1 MYVLFLISII
11 PHFNVIPGIVHTDD
25 LPILLFFFIAMYH
38 LINNLNTSIK
48 IEKFVY
54 FVFFIFYLIFQN
66 LFVKGEFI
74 NSEILRFGF
83 YLFVFIFVSLIGEKN
98 YINTFPFYIFLIVS
112 SFSILSYLFSINLGK
127 DIYQTWNIGINLSD
141 IEYIKGR
148 TNGFQAGGPNSFAD
162 LITVTGIYSMFRMES
177 SYLRVI
183 IPFSIVGCFFTY
195 SRFSLIVLV
204 LFILFRIM
212 LQDKKLNTV
221 LLLIG
226 SLLICV
232 NFGLID
238 RFIQDDNSG
247 IQDRVEMQS
256 GTLQYVSEDSIIN
269 NIFGRGYDNF
279 VIKGNEVLD
288 SKNFDDNPF
297 SYGPHNSYL
306 FILLNYGI
314 VGLFLYVLI
323 FKDLILSLFKLRDLT
338 NYSPNLMAI
347 MAFLLLSLSSD
358 LLQNHSV
365 SWFFYTS
372 YFLYLNEKE
381 SSTF

>member
-1 MYVLFLISII
+1 MFFIPII
-11 PHFNVIPGIVHTDD
+11 PHFNIVPGLIHTDD
-25 LPILLFFFIAMYH
+25 LPVFLFFLIGIYFLIKGH
-38 LINNLNTSIK
+38 LSLK
-48 IEKFVY
+48 IEKYMY
-54 FVFFIFYLIFQN
+54 FVFFIFYLVIQN
-66 LFVKGEFI
+66 LFVKGEFL

-83 YLFVFIFVSLIGEKN
+83 YLFVLIFVSIFGEKN
-98 YINTFPFYIFLIVS
+98 YINTFPFYIFLFLS
-112 SFSILSYLFSINLGK
+112 SFSILSYLFSLNLGK
-127 DIYQTWNIGINLSD
+127 DIYQTWNIGMNLSD

-162 LITVTGIYSMFRMES
+162 LITVTGIYSMFRMENR
-177 SYLRVI
+177 YLRII

-204 LFILFRIM
+204 LFIFFRIM
-212 LQDKKLNTV
+212 LEDKKLNSL

-232 NFGLID
+232 NFGLIE
-238 RFIQDDNSG
+238 RFTQDDNGG

-279 VIKGNEVLD
+279 VIKGNEVID

-306 FILLNYGI
+306 FTLLNYGI
-314 VGLFLYVLI
+314 VGLFLYGLI
-323 FKDLILSLFKLRDLT
+323 FKDLILNLFKQRDF
-338 NYSPNLMAI
+338 NNFSPNLMAI
-347 MAFLLLSLSSD
+347 IAFLILSLSSD

-365 SWFFYTS
+365 SWFFYLS

-381 SSTF
+381 DSTF

>member
-1 MYVLFLISII
+1 MY
-11 PHFNVIPGIVHTDD
+11 
-25 LPILLFFFIAMYH
+25 LLFNIENIS
-38 LINNLNTSIK
+38 LK
-48 IEKFVY
+48 IEKYMY
-54 FVFFIFYLIFQN
+54 FVFFIFYLIIQN
-66 LFVKGEFI
+66 FFVNGELFH
-74 NSEILRFGF
+74 SEILRFGF
-83 YLFVFIFVSLIGEKN
+83 YLFLFIFISLIGEKN
-98 YINTFPFYIFLIVS
+98 YINTFPFYIFLFLS

-238 RFIQDDNSG
+238 RFIQDDN
-247 IQDRVEMQS
+247 
-256 GTLQYVSEDSIIN
+256 IN

-314 VGLFLYVLI
+314 VGLFLYGLI

-365 SWFFYTS
+365 SWFFYFS

-381 SSTF
+381 NSTF

>member
-1 MYVLFLISII
+1 LFFIPII
-11 PHFNVIPGIVHTDD
+11 PHFNIVPGLIHTDD
-25 LPILLFFFIAMYH
+25 LPVFLFFLIGIYFLIKGH
-38 LINNLNTSIK
+38 LSLK
-48 IEKFVY
+48 IEKYMY
-54 FVFFIFYLIFQN
+54 FVFFIFYLVIQN
-66 LFVKGEFI
+66 LFVKGEFLH
-74 NSEILRFGF
+74 SEILRFGF
-83 YLFVFIFVSLIGEKN
+83 YLFVLIFVSIFGEKN
-98 YINTFPFYIFLIVS
+98 YINTFPFYIFLFLS
-112 SFSILSYLFSINLGK
+112 SFSILSYLFSLNLGK
-127 DIYQTWNIGINLSD
+127 DIYQTWNIGMNLSD

-162 LITVTGIYSMFRMES
+162 LITVTGIYSMFRMENR
-177 SYLRVI
+177 YLRII

-204 LFILFRIM
+204 LFIFFRIM
-212 LQDKKLNTV
+212 LEDKKLNSL

-232 NFGLID
+232 NFGLIE
-238 RFIQDDNSG
+238 RFTQDDNGG

-279 VIKGNEVLD
+279 VIKGNEVID

-306 FILLNYGI
+306 FTLLNYGI
-314 VGLFLYVLI
+314 VGLFLYGLI
-323 FKDLILSLFKLRDLT
+323 FKDLILNLFKQRDF
-338 NYSPNLMAI
+338 NNFSPNLMAI
-347 MAFLLLSLSSD
+347 IAFLILSLSSD

-365 SWFFYTS
+365 SWFFYLS

-381 SSTF
+381 DSTF

>member
-1 MYVLFLISII
+1 
-11 PHFNVIPGIVHTDD
+11 
-25 LPILLFFFIAMYH
+25 
-38 LINNLNTSIK
+38 
-48 IEKFVY
+48 
-54 FVFFIFYLIFQN
+54 
-66 LFVKGEFI
+66 
-74 NSEILRFGF
+74 
-83 YLFVFIFVSLIGEKN
+83 
-98 YINTFPFYIFLIVS
+98 
-112 SFSILSYLFSINLGK
+112 
-127 DIYQTWNIGINLSD
+127 
-141 IEYIKGR
+141 
-148 TNGFQAGGPNSFAD
+148 
-162 LITVTGIYSMFRMES
+162 
-177 SYLRVI
+177 
-183 IPFSIVGCFFTY
+183 
-195 SRFSLIVLV
+195 
-204 LFILFRIM
+204 M

-232 NFGLID
+232 NFGLVD

-279 VIKGNEVLD
+279 VVKGNEVLD

-314 VGLFLYVLI
+314 VGLFLYGLI
-323 FKDLILSLFKLRDLT
+323 FKDLILSLFKLRDFT
-338 NYSPNLMAI
+338 NFSPNLMVVI
-347 MAFLLLSLSSD
+347 AFLLLSLSSD

-365 SWFFYTS
+365 SWFFYFS

-381 SSTF
+381 NSTF

>member
-1 MYVLFLISII
+1 MYL
-11 PHFNVIPGIVHTDD
+11 
-25 LPILLFFFIAMYH
+25 
-38 LINNLNTSIK
+38 LINNQNVSLK
-48 IEKFVY
+48 IEKYMY
-54 FVFFIFYLIFQN
+54 FIFFIFYLIIQN
-66 LFVKGEFI
+66 FFVNGKFLH
-74 NSEILRFGF
+74 SEILRFGF
-83 YLFVFIFVSLIGEKN
+83 YLFLFVFITLIGEKN
-98 YINTFPFYIFLIVS
+98 YINTFPFYIFLFLS

-162 LITVTGIYSMFRMES
+162 LITVTGIYSMFRMENN
-177 SYLRVI
+177 YLRVI

-204 LFILFRIM
+204 LFIFFRIM
-212 LQDKKLNTV
+212 LHDKKLNTV

-269 NIFGRGYDNF
+269 NIFGRG
-279 VIKGNEVLD
+279 
-288 SKNFDDNPF
+288 
-297 SYGPHNSYL
+297 
-306 FILLNYGI
+306 
-314 VGLFLYVLI
+314 
-323 FKDLILSLFKLRDLT
+323 
-338 NYSPNLMAI
+338 
-347 MAFLLLSLSSD
+347 
-358 LLQNHSV
+358 
-365 SWFFYTS
+365 
-372 YFLYLNEKE
+372 
-381 SSTF
+381 

>member
-1 MYVLFLISII
+1 MY
-11 PHFNVIPGIVHTDD
+11 
-25 LPILLFFFIAMYH
+25 LLFNIENVS
-38 LINNLNTSIK
+38 LK
-48 IEKFVY
+48 IEKYMY
-54 FVFFIFYLIFQN
+54 FVFFIFYLIIQN
-66 LFVKGEFI
+66 FFVNGELFH
-74 NSEILRFGF
+74 SEILRFGF
-83 YLFVFIFVSLIGEKN
+83 YLFLFIFISLIGEKN
-98 YINTFPFYIFLIVS
+98 YINTFPFYIFLFLS

-162 LITVTGIYSMFRMES
+162 LITVTGVYSMFRMES
-177 SYLRVI
+177 SYLRII

-314 VGLFLYVLI
+314 VGLFLYGLI

-365 SWFFYTS
+365 SWFFYFS

-381 SSTF
+381 NSTF

>member
-1 MYVLFLISII
+1 MFFIPII
-11 PHFNVIPGIVHTDD
+11 PHFNIVPGLIHTDD
-25 LPILLFFFIAMYH
+25 LPVFLFFLIGIYFLIKGH
-38 LINNLNTSIK
+38 LSLK
-48 IEKFVY
+48 IEKYMY
-54 FVFFIFYLIFQN
+54 FVFFIFYLVIQN
-66 LFVKGEFI
+66 LFVKGEFLH
-74 NSEILRFGF
+74 SEILRFGF
-83 YLFVFIFVSLIGEKN
+83 YLFVLIFVSIFGEKN
-98 YINTFPFYIFLIVS
+98 YINTFPFYIFLFLS
-112 SFSILSYLFSINLGK
+112 SFSILSYLFSLNLGK
-127 DIYQTWNIGINLSD
+127 DIYQTWNIGMNLSD

-162 LITVTGIYSMFRMES
+162 LITVTGIYSMFRMENR
-177 SYLRVI
+177 YLRII

-204 LFILFRIM
+204 LFIFFRIM
-212 LQDKKLNTV
+212 LEDKKLNSL

-232 NFGLID
+232 NFGLIE
-238 RFIQDDNSG
+238 RFTQDDNGG

-279 VIKGNEVLD
+279 VIKGNEVID

-306 FILLNYGI
+306 FTLLNYGI
-314 VGLFLYVLI
+314 VGLFLYGLI
-323 FKDLILSLFKLRDLT
+323 FKDLILNLFKQRDF
-338 NYSPNLMAI
+338 NNFSPNLMAI
-347 MAFLLLSLSSD
+347 IAFLILSLSSD

-365 SWFFYTS
+365 SWFFYLS

-381 SSTF
+381 DSTF